1 MTPTYNY
8 IDMILKLKE
17 EFFLGD
23 HSAIYMLA
31 CSVACISA
39 GFALIALLNHIN
51 NDPWGRFDVKGL
63 LRIFTVLLVVCNFY
77 SVVLV
82 PFDYLTSLVAKGVSA
97 SVAADAGSLQSKINQ
112 AYSSVETTIKEKT
125 LRGQFESMVES
136 GSSQTSLDNGAIG
149 NSNSVF
155 ESNVESDIDSGDKP
169 GFWSKVWGTVKGA
182 VQDAMGFPYKAIS
195 NVLSWLISC
204 IVDLT
209 RCVLMLVSG
218 MYLIVLGL
226 LGPFVFA
233 LSIIPSFRGGIAGW
247 IARYIQISFW
257 VPVCSIIDYINF
269 NLKDKLLDVFAGNN
283 MVEQMVFPTVFLIFL
298 DVATL
303 SMLLGVP
310 KISAWIIASDGSGLG
325 GSVASVAQKA
335 ARLFGK
341 AKV

>member
-1 MTPTYNY
+1 
-8 IDMILKLKE
+8 
-17 EFFLGD
+17 
-23 HSAIYMLA
+23 
-31 CSVACISA
+31 
-39 GFALIALLNHIN
+39 
-51 NDPWGRFDVKGL
+51 
-63 LRIFTVLLVVCNFY
+63 
-77 SVVLV
+77 
-82 PFDYLTSLVAKGVSA
+82 
-97 SVAADAGSLQSKINQ
+97 
-112 AYSSVETTIKEKT
+112 
-125 LRGQFESMVES
+125 
-136 GSSQTSLDNGAIG
+136 
-149 NSNSVF
+149 
-155 ESNVESDIDSGDKP
+155 
-169 GFWSKVWGTVKGA
+169 
-182 VQDAMGFPYKAIS
+182 MGFPYKAIS

-209 RCVLMLVSG
+209 RCVLTLVSG

-233 LSIIPSFRGGIAGW
+233 LSIIPSFKGGIAGW
-247 IARYIQISFW
+247 LARYIQISFW
-257 VPVCSIIDYINF
+257 MPICSIIDYINF